1 MERWEGGGKKLGTT
15 DHEYQFH
22 FAPAAAPRRRESSFG
37 QKWLFAPKKISPP
50 PLFSAVLS
58 PLYPLFA
65 FEKRHQ
71 LLLLRTRTRISIPP
85 RWDRMLVL
93 FFTHRARPIRAGI
106 GRRICNEKDTDFT
119 KYIIIKLGVFTSAT
133 LRAGETSRSDS
144 SAPSIER
151 SAKKEK
157 KGKGNDVIREKL
169 FFIPQSLMR

>member
-85 RWDRMLVL
+85 RWDLMLRFSLTV
-93 FFTHRARPIRAGI
+93 RDPSVWASVAESAM
-106 GRRICNEKDTDFT
+106 RR
-119 KYIIIKLGVFTSAT
+119 T
-133 LRAGETSRSDS
+133 LTSRDMYYHQTRRFHLGH
-144 SAPSIER
+144 PSR
-151 SAKKEK
+151 GRNLS
-157 KGKGNDVIREKL
+157 
-169 FFIPQSLMR
+169 Q